1 MNLSGTHIIG
11 FEEEK
16 SSDTFT
22 VANPETGAVLDG
34 EFSNGGGEAVESA
47 AKLAERDF
55 DAFRNM
61 PLNKRADFLETIA
74 EEILALGDALLQ
86 RTMAETGLPLARLQ
100 GERSRTTDQL
110 KLFAQVVREG
120 SFVDARIDTAILD
133 RQPLPK
139 PDVRQMQIALGP
151 AAVFGASNFPLAFSV
166 AGGDTAS
173 ALAAGCPV
181 VVKGHPAHPGTSEL
195 VGRAIQRAAKK
206 CHMPEGVFSLI
217 QGNSIEVGQALVKHP
232 FIKAVA
238 FTGSFKGGKALF
250 DLAAARVEPIPV
262 YAEMGSTNPVFILP
276 SALENE
282 SVASGLV
289 DSLTLGVGQF
299 CTNPGIVFGLQGES
313 FDQFSNVATNFLKQ
327 KPVGTM
333 LHAGIKS
340 AYEAGL
346 DALTRVT
353 GVDVIAGN
361 LKNAGACSGNPVL
374 LKTNARTFLE
384 NARLQEEVFGPS
396 SLLIACESKAQIL
409 EIASSLTGHLSAT
422 IHGTKEELVEYR
434 ELITILERKVGRI
447 IFNGFPT
454 GVEVCHSMNHGGPFP
469 ATTDSRTTSVG
480 TAAIKRFLRPVC
492 YQNFPQ
498 EALPKTLKNE
508 NGAKIWRLVDGH
520 LVQASV

>member
-11 FEEEK
+11 FEEVK
-16 SSDTFT
+16 SIGTFT
-22 VANPETGAVLDG
+22 VSNPATGAVLEG
-34 EFSNGGGEAVESA
+34 EFCNGGDEEVERAVQ
-47 AKLAERDF
+47 LADRDF
-55 DAFRNM
+55 DVFRNM
-61 PLNKRADFLETIA
+61 PLDKRANFLETIA
-74 EEILALGDALLQ
+74 EEILALGDALLE
-86 RTMAETGLPLARLQ
+86 RTMAETALPQARLQ
-100 GERSRTTDQL
+100 GERGRTKGQL

-120 SFVDARIDTAILD
+120 SFVGARIDTAIPD

-139 PDVRQMQIALGP
+139 PDVRLMQIALGP

-181 VVKGHPAHPGTSEL
+181 IVKGHPAHPGASEL
-195 VGRAIQRAAKK
+195 VGRAIQSAAKK
-206 CHMPEGVFSLI
+206 CNMPEGVFSLV
-217 QGNSIEVGQALVKHP
+217 QGNSIEVGQELVKHP
-232 FIKAVA
+232 LIKAVA
-238 FTGSFKGGKALF
+238 FTGSLRGGKTLF
-250 DLAAARVEPIPV
+250 DLAAARPEPIPV

-276 SALENE
+276 SALKKE

-299 CTNPGIVFGLQGES
+299 CTNPGIVFGLQGET
-313 FDQFSNVATNFLKQ
+313 FDKFSNVAADFLKQ

-353 GVDVIAGN
+353 GVEVIAGD
-361 LKNAGACSGNPVL
+361 LKNDGACLGNPVL
-374 LKTNARTFLE
+374 LKTNAQTYLK
-384 NARLQEEVFGPS
+384 NARLEEEVFGPS
-396 SLLIACESKAQIL
+396 SLLIACESKEQIL
-409 EIASSLTGHLSAT
+409 EIAKSLTGHLTAT
-422 IHGTKEELVEYR
+422 IHGTKEELVEYQ

-498 EALPKTLKNE
+498 EALPKALKNE
-508 NGAKIWRLVDGH
+508 NDAKIWRLVDGH
-520 LVQASV
+520 FNQVSI